1 MWLYFKAKLSEA
13 ARKRCKTLAGIAVQ
27 DGGGGGG
34 DIPPTLK
41 NQQWIESKMIF
52 PPSNI
57 RKEIKHS
64 KRKHDDD
71 FKPVSWQRHF
81 ILNCFLWV
89 FLFRKFNKVC

>member
-1 MWLYFKAKLSEA
+1 MWLYLKVKLSEA
-13 ARKRCKTLAGIAVQ
+13 VGKSCKTLAGIAVQ
-27 DGGGGGG
+27 DGGGGG
-34 DIPPTLK
+34 DFPPTLK

-71 FKPVSWQRHF
+71 FKPVSWQRH
-81 ILNCFLWV
+81 
-89 FLFRKFNKVC
+89 LFWTLFY